1 MTLLAAR
8 SITVRF
14 GRRGTNVVD
23 QVDLDVDSGRVVGL
37 VGESGSGK
45 TSLIRAIAGVG
56 PMVQG
61 TVEVNGLD
69 VTHRRPGR
77 RQIQMVF
84 QDPLDALDP
93 LLTIADTMVEAL
105 VAAGMVDRAR
115 RTVVIDELLT
125 LVRLDPAVQTRRPG
139 SLSGGER
146 QRVSAARALASQPL
160 VLLCDEV
167 TSALD
172 LSVQAAVVS
181 ELKRLAHSTGLA
193 IVFVSHD
200 LALVSTMCDE
210 IAVMHHGHIVERF
223 RADALQSS
231 DRHPYTQSLLA
242 AAFALGAGLPME
254 TS

>member
-1 MTLLAAR
+1 MLLAR

-14 GRRGTNVVD
+14 GRRSSNVVD
-23 QVDLDVDSGRVVGL
+23 AVDLDVDRGQVIGL

-56 PMVQG
+56 SMVGG
-61 TVEVNGLD
+61 TVEVSGVD
-69 VTHRRPGR
+69 VTRLRPGR
-77 RQIQMVF
+77 RRIQMIF

-93 LLTIADTMVEAL
+93 LLTIADTMAEAL
-105 VAAGMVDRAR
+105 IAAGTIDRSAR
-115 RTVVIDELLT
+115 SAAIDELLT

-146 QRVSAARALASQPL
+146 QRVSAARALVSQPL

-181 ELKRLAHSTGLA
+181 ELKRLAHATGLA

-200 LALVSTMCDE
+200 LALVSTICDE
-210 IAVMHHGHIVERF
+210 IAVMHRGRIVERF
-223 RADALQSS
+223 AADALSSS
-231 DRHPYTQSLLA
+231 DRHHYTQSLLA
-242 AAFALGAGLPME
+242 AALALGAGLPLE
-254 TS
+254 TK